1 MAEPRWPPVTYWM
14 RATAGV
20 LAILGLARLLLAIGN
35 ILILLLISLVLA
47 IGFQPAI
54 DWLGRRG
61 LKRPWAVAAIF
72 VTGAVVVLGFL
83 ALVMPI
89 IIRELGGLVQDA
101 PGYLERAR
109 QDSELFQRLDTQ
121 FDLMNKLEALG
132 REIPATALSLIR
144 SFGSLVFNGLTVL
157 VLTLYFMAGMPRI
170 RRAGAALLRRQDRD
184 EFEEILEES
193 TQRVG
198 GYVLGNL
205 AISLVAGVV
214 SFLALS
220 VIGVPYPAVL
230 AFFVALMDLIPSVGA
245 TIGALVAVTVAAFAG
260 VGQVIGS
267 VIFFTAYQQV
277 ENFVIAPRVMRKAV
291 DMSAATVILAVLI
304 GATLLGFVGALLAI
318 PLAAIVKTSLR
329 VLYLD
334 RRRP

>member
-1 MAEPRWPPVTYWM
+1 MAESRWPPVTYWM

-61 LKRPWAVAAIF
+61 LKRPWAVATIF

-89 IIRELGGLVQDA
+89 IIRELGGLVRDA

-121 FDLMNKLEALG
+121 FDLMNKLETLG

-267 VIFFTAYQQV
+267 VIFFTVYQQV

-304 GATLLGFVGALLAI
+304 GGTLLGVVGALLAI
-318 PLAAIVKTSLR
+318 PMAAIVKTSIR